1 MALMFAVLD
10 IYNRK
15 RVQYSGVQS
24 ISQEAQSTH
33 SSMWVTMQLRTYCHL
48 VATYACHSEGA
59 QNTRL
64 TGQVCTANQTL

>member
-24 ISQEAQSTH
+24 ISEEAQSTH
-33 SSMWVTMQLRTYCHL
+33 SWMWVTMQLRTYCHL
-48 VATYACHSEGA
+48 VATYAS
-59 QNTRL
+59 
-64 TGQVCTANQTL
+64 